1 MFKKLSFILLF
12 FIITVIS
19 TYSQYVQV
27 VNSSNWSKIEYGNRD
42 TTNATA
48 DTLSRQIDLA
58 DTSKTLADKFKQW
71 WQCWFTTDDTIQISS
86 SASFPANDITIILP
100 CETWTSQPND
110 VAYRTNYYW
119 KILGTGT
126 AYVRKRVWGI

>member
-1 MFKKLSFILLF
+1 MKKIIILLILLLAF
-12 FIITVIS
+12 GNI

-27 VNSSNWSKIEYGNRD
+27 INSTSWSMHGYAKRD

-58 DTSKTLADKFKQW
+58 DTSNTLADKCSHW

-100 CETWTSQPND
+100 GETWTSEIND
-110 VAYRTNYYW
+110 AAYVTNYYY

-126 AYVRKRVWGI
+126 ASVRKRVWLK